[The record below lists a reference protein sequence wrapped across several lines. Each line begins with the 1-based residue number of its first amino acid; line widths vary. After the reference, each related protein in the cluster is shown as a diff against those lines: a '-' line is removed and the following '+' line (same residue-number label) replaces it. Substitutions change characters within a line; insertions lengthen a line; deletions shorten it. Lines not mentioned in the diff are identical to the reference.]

1 MNAQPTGPVHVDA
14 ATARRWAR
22 LAATSVQAHRAELDW
37 LNVFPVADSD
47 TGTNLYL
54 TLAEAR
60 DAVARLPQAAGLGD
74 VVRAIARGALIGARG
89 NSGVIVSQ
97 YLGAFLRGVV
107 AASGAAAAGG
117 GSTVAGATSVE
128 VSARAVV
135 AGLRNATDAAYQAVA
150 QPVEGTVLTIA
161 RAVSEGA
168 QAAQDAALPGADD
181 TLVVLEAGISRGYEA
196 LRRTPSQLPA
206 LRAAGVLDAGAWG
219 LLVVL
224 DALAQALGRPVS
236 SAPCAGHEGCGT
248 HDGATHDGATH
259 GATDD
264 GATSGDRRGDRV
276 GQVEAAT
283 TASTG
288 GVGEFEVMYLVV
300 AEPADHPGADDAV
313 AAALRAALSGVG
325 QSVAVVGGDGL
336 WQAHVHTDR
345 PVEAIGAPSVVG
357 AAPSQIRVRHLA
369 SQSGVHGRHRPT
381 LGLVTVTG
389 SPGLVPD
396 LARAGAVVVLVPP
409 GGTAGAELWRAVDDT
424 GADRVLLLAAADLL
438 PATEDAMTRM
448 GQSDGRPARPV
459 VDVLDRLDE
468 IQVVV
473 GAATLA
479 SRADAPVPEL
489 LAEVTGAVVAVRTAA
504 VPAPAEADVSGDL
517 HAEQMLAVAL
527 SMLAAGGSLVTVL
540 AAEGTVPQALDR
552 LRAALA
558 TARAD
563 VEIVV
568 LSGGGPGGAVALGV
582 E

>member
-14 ATARRWAR
+14 ATARRWAE
-22 LAATSVQAHRAELDW
+22 LAATAIQAHRAELDW

-60 DAVARLPQAAGLGD
+60 DAVARLPRAAGLGD

-117 GSTVAGATSVE
+117 PPVAGATSVE
-128 VSARAVV
+128 VSAHAVV
-135 AGLRNATDAAYQAVA
+135 AGLRSATDAAYQAVA

-168 QAAQDAALPGADD
+168 RAAQDAAPSGTED
-181 TLVVLEAGISRGYEA
+181 TLGVLEAGISHGYAA
-196 LRRTPSQLPA
+196 LRRTPSQLPV

-224 DALAQALGRPVS
+224 DALAQALGRPVA
-236 SAPCAGHEGCGT
+236 SAPRGGHEGCGA
-248 HDGATHDGATH
+248 HAGDIHCGYIRAGYIHGGDTH
-259 GATDD
+259 G
-264 GATSGDRRGDRV
+264 GDRAAHV
-276 GQVEAAT
+276 G
-283 TASTG
+283 TG
-288 GVGEFEVMYLVV
+288 TSALIESAGEFEVMYLVV
-300 AEPADHPGADDAV
+300 AEPDAHPGAGDGV
-313 AAALRAALSGVG
+313 AAALRGALSGVG

-336 WQAHVHTDR
+336 GQAHVHTDR

-357 AAPSQIRVRHLA
+357 AEPTQIRVRHLA
-369 SQSGVHGRHRPT
+369 SQSGVHGRHRPA

-409 GGTAGAELWRAVDDT
+409 GRTAGAELWRAVDDT

-438 PATEDAMTRM
+438 PATEDAMTQT
-448 GQSDGRPARPV
+448 GPSDGRPARPV

-479 SRADAPVPEL
+479 SRADAAVPDL
-489 LAEVTGAVVAVRTAA
+489 LAEVTGAVGAVRTAV
-504 VPAPAEADVSGDL
+504 VPAPVEEDVSGDL
-517 HAEQMLAVAL
+517 HAEQMIAVAL
-527 SMLAAGGSLVTVL
+527 SMLAPGGSLLTVL

-552 LRAALA
+552 LRADLA
-558 TARAD
+558 DARAD
-563 VEIVV
+563 VEVVV
-568 LSGGGPGGAVALGV
+568 LTSGRPGRAVALGV